1 MPQGDKRRN
10 NHRTGGQLL
19 VECLRANQVELAF
32 SVPGESYLAV
42 LDAFYDTPEIR
53 LITCRQEGGAA
64 MMAEAYGKLTGR
76 PGIAF
81 VTRGP
86 GATNACAG
94 LHIARQ
100 DSTPMILFIG
110 QVGRDMTEREAF
122 QEIDY
127 RRMLGQLTKWTAQ
140 IDDPARIP
148 EFVSRAF
155 HVATSGRQGPVA
167 LALPEDMLTDYTSAS
182 PCQVYQPVQAAPAG
196 EDLQRMM
203 ALLAQAKQ
211 PLVLLGEGDWSASA
225 VTSLQNFCAANQLPV
240 AATFR
245 CQDLFDNRHDCY
257 IGDLGLGANP
267 KLSERVK
274 NADLLLVIG
283 GRMGEL
289 PSGGYTLLNI
299 PTPQQTLIH
308 VHGSAEELN
317 RVYQASL
324 PINSGMRYFAAALE
338 NLSALDSP
346 LDSSAWAESTRQAR
360 ADYLAWIKPPQ
371 VPGALQMGE
380 VMAWLR
386 ERLPNDA
393 ILTNGAGNYT
403 VWLHRFYQYRH
414 FRSQLAPT
422 CGSMG
427 YGLPAAIAAKLA
439 QPDRTV
445 VCFAGDG
452 CYQMTMQ
459 EFATAVQ
466 FGANIVVILV
476 NNGSW
481 GTIRMHQEREYPS
494 RVIATELINPDF
506 AALAQAYGGFGAVV
520 NTAEEFPAAF
530 EQALAA
536 GKPALLELRLD
547 LEALT
552 PRASL
557 SEIRAQALARG

>member
-1 MPQGDKRRN
+1 MNKGDNR
-10 NHRTGGQLL
+10 RTGGQLL
-19 VECLRANQVELAF
+19 VECLRANGVELAF
-32 SVPGESYLAV
+32 AVPGESYLAV
-42 LDAFYDTPEIR
+42 LDAFYDVPEIR
-53 LITCRQEGGAA
+53 LITGRQEGGVS
-64 MMAEAYGKLTGR
+64 MMAEAYGKLTGK

-94 LHIARQ
+94 LHVARQ
-100 DSTPMILFIG
+100 ESTPMVLFIG
-110 QVGRDMTEREAF
+110 QVGRNMTERESF

-127 RRMLGQLTKWTAQ
+127 RRMLGQLTKWTAE

-167 LALPEDMLTDYTSAS
+167 LALPEDMLTELTTAA
-182 PCQVYQPVQAAPAG
+182 PCQPYAAVQAAPAAA
-196 EDLQRMM
+196 DMQRLM
-203 ALLAQAKQ
+203 ALLEQARQ
-211 PLVLLGEGDWSASA
+211 PLLLLGEGDWSSAAVASM
-225 VTSLQNFCAANQLPV
+225 QRFCSANQLPV
-240 AATFR
+240 VATFR
-245 CQDLFDNRHDCY
+245 CQDLFDNAHPCY

-267 KLSERVK
+267 TLSKRVK
-274 NADLLLVIG
+274 EADLLIAVG
-283 GRMGEL
+283 GRLGEI
-289 PSGGYTLLNI
+289 PTNAYSLLDI
-299 PTPQQTLIH
+299 PTPQQTLVHIH
-308 VHGSAEELN
+308 GGAEELN
-317 RVYQASL
+317 RVYQATL
-324 PINSGMRYFAAALE
+324 AINSGMQHFAAMLE
-338 NLSALDSP
+338 QMPTLQAP
-346 LDSSAWAESTRQAR
+346 AWAESTRQAH
-360 ADYLAWIKPPQ
+360 ADYLNWIKPPQ

-380 VMAWLR
+380 VMNWLG
-386 ERLPNDA
+386 EHLPSDA

-427 YGLPAAIAAKLA
+427 YGLPAAVAAKLA
-439 QPDRTV
+439 QPERTV

-459 EFATAVQ
+459 EFGTAVQ
-466 FGANIVVILV
+466 FGANIVVVLV

-481 GTIRMHQEREYPS
+481 GTIRMHQEREYPE
-494 RVIATELINPDF
+494 RVIATELFNPDF
-506 AALAQAYGGFGAVV
+506 AALAQAYGGFGAIV
-520 NTAEEFPAAF
+520 NSADEFPAAF
-530 EQALAA
+530 EQAMAA

-557 SEIRAQALARG
+557 SDIRAQALAGKA

>member
-1 MPQGDKRRN
+1 MNKGDNRS
-10 NHRTGGQLL
+10 TGGQLL

-32 SVPGESYLAV
+32 AVPGESYLAV
-42 LDAFYDTPEIR
+42 LDAFYDASDIR
-53 LITCRQEGGAA
+53 LVTCRQEGGAA

-127 RRMLGQLTKWTAQ
+127 RRMLGQVTKWTAE
-140 IDDPARIP
+140 IDDPARVP

-167 LALPEDMLTDYTSAS
+167 LALPEDMLTELTAAP
-182 PCQVYQPVQAAPAG
+182 PCRPYVPVQAAPAAA
-196 EDLQRMM
+196 DLERMM

-211 PLVLLGEGDWSASA
+211 PVVLLGEGDWNADA
-225 VTSLQNFCAANQLPV
+225 VAAMEQFCAANQLPV
-240 AATFR
+240 VATFR
-245 CQDLFDNRHDCY
+245 CQDLFDNTHDCY
-257 IGDLGLGANP
+257 IGDLGLGSNP

-274 NADLLLVIG
+274 QADLLLTVG
-283 GRMGEL
+283 GRLGEM
-289 PSGGYTLLNI
+289 PSGGYTLFEI
-299 PTPQQTLIH
+299 PNPRQTLIH
-308 VHGSAEELN
+308 VHAGAEELN
-317 RVYQASL
+317 RVYQATL
-324 PINSGMRYFAAALE
+324 AINSGMSRFTAALAD
-338 NLSALDSP
+338 LPAVDAPSWTDAVQ
-346 LDSSAWAESTRQAR
+346 QAR
-360 ADYLAWIKPPQ
+360 TEYLAWIEPPQ
-371 VPGALQMGE
+371 VPGALQMGA
-380 VMAWLR
+380 VMSWLR
-386 ERLPNDA
+386 ERLPNNA

-427 YGLPAAIAAKLA
+427 YGLPAAVAAKLA
-439 QPDRTV
+439 LPERTV
-445 VCFAGDG
+445 ICFAGDG

-459 EFATAVQ
+459 EFGTAVQ
-466 FGANIVVILV
+466 FGANIIVIVV
-476 NNGSW
+476 NNGAW
-481 GTIRMHQEREYPS
+481 GTIRMHQEREYPT
-494 RVIATELINPDF
+494 RVIATELANPDF
-506 AALAQAYGGFGAVV
+506 AAVAQAYGGFGVV
-520 NTAEEFPAAF
+520 VETAEAFPDAF
-530 EQALAA
+530 EQAIAA
-536 GKPALLELRLD
+536 ERPALLELRLD

-557 SEIRAQALARG
+557 SEIRAQALARE

>member
-1 MPQGDKRRN
+1 MNKGDNR
-10 NHRTGGQLL
+10 RTGGQLL
-19 VECLRANQVELAF
+19 VECLRANDVELAF
-32 SVPGESYLAV
+32 AVPGESYLAV
-42 LDAFYDTPEIR
+42 LDAFYDVPEIR
-53 LITCRQEGGAA
+53 LITGRQEGGVS
-64 MMAEAYGKLTGR
+64 MMADAYGKLTGK

-94 LHIARQ
+94 LHVARQ

-110 QVGRDMTEREAF
+110 QVGRNMTEREAF

-127 RRMLGQLTKWTAQ
+127 RRMLGQLTKWTAE

-167 LALPEDMLTDYTSAS
+167 LALPEDMLTELTTAE
-182 PCQVYQPVQAAPAG
+182 PCQPYTAVQAAPAAA
-196 EDLQRMM
+196 DMQRLM
-203 ALLAQAKQ
+203 ALLEQARQ
-211 PLVLLGEGDWSASA
+211 PLLLLGEGDWSSA
-225 VTSLQNFCAANQLPV
+225 AVESMQRFCSANQLPV
-240 AATFR
+240 VATFR
-245 CQDLFDNRHDCY
+245 CQDLFDNAHPCY

-267 KLSERVK
+267 TLSKRVK
-274 NADLLLVIG
+274 EADLLIAVG
-283 GRMGEL
+283 GRLGEI
-289 PSGGYTLLNI
+289 PTNAYSLLDI
-299 PTPQQTLIH
+299 PTPQQTLVHIH
-308 VHGSAEELN
+308 GGAEELN
-317 RVYQASL
+317 RVYQATL
-324 PINSGMRYFAAALE
+324 AINSGMQHFAAMLE
-338 NLSALDSP
+338 QVPTLQAP
-346 LDSSAWAESTRQAR
+346 VWAESTRQAH
-360 ADYLAWIKPPQ
+360 ADYLNWIKPPQ

-380 VMAWLR
+380 VMNWLG
-386 ERLPNDA
+386 EHLPSDA

-427 YGLPAAIAAKLA
+427 YGLPAAVAAKLA
-439 QPDRTV
+439 QPERTV

-459 EFATAVQ
+459 EFGTAVQ
-466 FGANIVVILV
+466 FGANIVVVLV

-481 GTIRMHQEREYPS
+481 GTIRMHQEREYPE
-494 RVIATELINPDF
+494 RVIATELFNPDF
-506 AALAQAYGGFGAVV
+506 AALAQAYGGFGAIV
-520 NTAEEFPAAF
+520 NSADEFPAAF
-530 EQALAA
+530 EQAVAA

-557 SEIRAQALARG
+557 SDIRAQALAGKA